1 LKYNLSFLP
10 RQAAFAFLQM
20 NALPFQPPL
29 SCKAAPAPQGEIHR
43 EQIYDLCDGCISLS
57 NAEGLGTSSFAL
69 ILRAV
74 DDHCPIALLALMDT
88 LAASLIIL
96 APPNVIY
103 EICPFLFFL
112 FPKSGHRYHLL
123 FYCSDLVHFFEIF
136 ADISEE
142 NR

>member
-1 LKYNLSFLP
+1 
-10 RQAAFAFLQM
+10 M

-29 SCKAAPAPQGEIHR
+29 SCKAALAPQGEIHR

-57 NAEGLGTSSFAL
+57 NAEGLRTGSFAL
-69 ILRAV
+69 VLRAV
-74 DDHCPIALLALMDT
+74 NNYCSIALLALMDT
-88 LAASLIIL
+88 LAAPFIVL

-103 EICPFLFFL
+103 EIGPFLFFL

-123 FYCSDLVHFFEIF
+123 FYCSDLVHFFEFF
-136 ADISEE
+136 ADMSEE